1 MSSEG
6 PCDSINITSG
16 SPQRP
21 DAPYPFN
28 KPNTDIIL
36 RTADNVDFHV
46 FSQILIAASPF
57 FEGMFEVPQPPVE
70 QQELKLGRPI
80 INVTEDSKTIEI
92 LLRICYPIT
101 QQDVRTLE
109 HVEPALRAAM
119 KFELEWPITVLT
131 KRLEKLAAKFPLKAW
146 AVACRLRLESIAHI
160 AAERL
165 SLTKF
170 EIKDSK
176 ELDGVCAGEYFR
188 LLEYIRLKR
197 RIPEDFKFLDPSL
210 SPPDASLEIP
220 TLPHAPQLLVETPSP
235 DIICRSCDDVEFHA
249 HRTVLS
255 LASPV
260 LRERIGELV
269 HSDTTKSPI
278 LPLEEDSSVLSIILK
293 LCYPNLSRDVI
304 HPADPSRFMFLLVSL
319 KKYGMD
325 PALTSVRGAWL
336 AVAASDAL
344 RAYCAA
350 IRAGDTDCAKEAARC
365 ALETDFESV
374 YVPEMEAIPAIAYHR
389 LLTYYDACRR
399 LAMTNLGEIASSAT
413 SSIKSATGTPPK
425 PDAEPPMLEQHGADS
440 ATGAPAPAAPLSS
453 ADKKLKESLKKSGKK
468 EKGHNAH
475 WIETYIKDLQ
485 TGYQARPGTPGP
497 TIGGLFVDATK
508 MSPVGVWCPKCQ
520 VIANNLVS
528 LHEGIQR
535 HISALNQ
542 VSDFMP
548 YPNYLHEQI

>member
-1 MSSEG
+1 
-6 PCDSINITSG
+6 
-16 SPQRP
+16 
-21 DAPYPFN
+21 
-28 KPNTDIIL
+28 
-36 RTADNVDFHV
+36 
-46 FSQILIAASPF
+46 
-57 FEGMFEVPQPPVE
+57 
-70 QQELKLGRPI
+70 
-80 INVTEDSKTIEI
+80 
-92 LLRICYPIT
+92 
-101 QQDVRTLE
+101 
-109 HVEPALRAAM
+109 M
-119 KFELEWPITVLT
+119 KFEMELPITVLT

-165 SLTKF
+165 SLMKF
-170 EIKDSK
+170 EIKGSK

-188 LLEYIRLKR
+188 LLEYLRLKR

-210 SPPDASLEIP
+210 SPPDASASLESP
-220 TLPHAPQLLVETPSP
+220 TVPHAPQVLVETPSP

-249 HRTVLS
+249 HQTVLS

-260 LRERIGELV
+260 LQERIGELV
-269 HSDTTKSPI
+269 HNDTTKSPI
-278 LPLEEDSSVLSIILK
+278 LPLEEDSSILSIMLK
-293 LCYPNLSRDVI
+293 LCYPNLSHDVI

-336 AVAASDAL
+336 AIAASDAL

-350 IRAGDTDCAKEAARC
+350 IRAGDADCAKEAARC
-365 ALETDFESV
+365 ALETNFESV

-399 LAMTNLGEIASSAT
+399 LAITNLAEIATSAT
-413 SSIKSATGTPPK
+413 SSITSAMVAPLK
-425 PDAEPPMLEQHGADS
+425 QDAEPPILEHGAAILV
-440 ATGAPAPAAPLSS
+440 ATSAPAPAAPLSP
-453 ADKKLKESLKKSGKK
+453 ANKKIKDNLKRNGKK
-468 EKGHNAH
+468 EKEHNAH

-485 TGYQARPGTPGP
+485 TKYQARPGTPGP
-497 TIGGLFVDATK
+497 TIGVLFVDATK

-520 VIANNLVS
+520 VVANNLIS

-542 VSDFMP
+542 VSDLMSIRNTRANLTSALTGKP
-548 YPNYLHEQI
+548 DCS